1 MHKTFHNGTMKYLYP
16 VILAS
21 TLLLQACAPTTT
33 SVVSE
38 SVEAE
43 VSDFSTNN
51 FAKDSAIKQANI
63 LLKQGKKRDA
73 AQAYFKAASSYP
85 SPQKERVMLQAA
97 EITAAMGDASLT
109 NRYLSKIPAK
119 ALIGEN
125 GARYGYIKALLA
137 VQLKDPNAAI
147 KYLPATN
154 KGVSAGLASKIN
166 QLRQSALAMGGKDN
180 SGTAAVNVQAA
191 LVPTSVTKIGV
202 LLPQS
207 GSLGSVSQDIYQG
220 MKTAKRAL
228 GKNTELTLYDVGSGG
243 GVAQYQK
250 AVADG
255 ADVIVGP
262 LLSLL
267 VYKEGKKTLKMDLS
281 IIVLIQVLATGYGV
295 YAIAQ
300 SRPAWI
306 VQAGWLFEVIPANV
320 VDTKDQ
326 KQADPD
332 YNNNGWLQPQWVA
345 VDDAKNLNNS
355 LTAPQLM
362 PSTYNDLSY
371 AGQRLKQYAEP
382 LSSLKQF
389 NKASDFERVLKDYP
403 TAQYW
408 MPLRTT
414 GVGLTVLLDSD
425 YKIIKV
431 VNLRPW
437 QE

>member
-1 MHKTFHNGTMKYLYP
+1 MVKAFKGKGKFMFFSKRVRYFLMHFASSILVAIVLIALVFFVWYP
-16 VILAS
+16 APLAS
-21 TLLLQACAPTTT
+21 AEGVMTIFLML
-33 SVVSE
+33 VV
-38 SVEAE
+38 
-43 VSDFSTNN
+43 
-51 FAKDSAIKQANI
+51 I
-63 LLKQGKKRDA
+63 
-73 AQAYFKAASSYP
+73 
-85 SPQKERVMLQAA
+85 
-97 EITAAMGDASLT
+97 
-109 NRYLSKIPAK
+109 
-119 ALIGEN
+119 
-125 GARYGYIKALLA
+125 
-137 VQLKDPNAAI
+137 
-147 KYLPATN
+147 
-154 KGVSAGLASKIN
+154 
-166 QLRQSALAMGGKDN
+166 
-180 SGTAAVNVQAA
+180 
-191 LVPTSVTKIGV
+191 
-202 LLPQS
+202 
-207 GSLGSVSQDIYQG
+207 
-220 MKTAKRAL
+220 
-228 GKNTELTLYDVGSGG
+228 
-243 GVAQYQK
+243 
-250 AVADG
+250 
-255 ADVIVGP
+255 DVIVGP

-267 VYKEGKKTLKMDLS
+267 VDKEGKKTLKMDLS